1 MPFLCKLCETEYCF
15 TTYICEDCRTIRHLM
30 NLYSKDIVLGV
41 LDKCLVIDK
50 FKQKKE
56 AVINELKETAPHTET
71 KEQQEYHIKL
81 RNRKT

>member
-1 MPFLCKLCETEYCF
+1 
-15 TTYICEDCRTIRHLM
+15 M

-56 AVINELKETAPHTET
+56 AVINELKETANHTET
-71 KEQQEYHIKL
+71 KEQEEYHIKL
-81 RNRKT
+81 RNRKN